1 MSPTAATQGRGQRGQ
16 QGQIDGAPAPQ
27 RARGRRADL
36 GSRLLLAALAFVVVG
51 AELSRPA
58 RAQTKTKWVDLHGSV
73 LVGGTTGGGTA
84 RGAPDFFDA
93 SEGFASGVNLGVR
106 LFVVDFSIRF
116 LQMIDSHG
124 AASTLSTALLGS
136 SLEIPL
142 VGGGQDISGRPRRI
156 EVVLRPGLGAGFAL
170 GTPAPVHL
178 PIDNAQLSAK
188 GLLVQGSCGIERL
201 FGPYFGIGATLEGGY
216 HYLFGQSAT
225 LNSGSDRSQGW
236 QLAIFTMFT
245 GHFGV

>member
-1 MSPTAATQGRGQRGQ
+1 MSPIPATPGKSLAE
-16 QGQIDGAPAPQ
+16 GARSPR
-27 RARGRRADL
+27 RAWRRRADL
-36 GSRLLLAALAFVVVG
+36 VPTFLLMVLAFVVVG
-51 AELSRPA
+51 AGLSSSA
-58 RAQTKTKWVDLHGSV
+58 RAQARSKRVDLYGSV

-93 SEGFASGVNLGVR
+93 SEGLASGVKLGVR

-136 SLEIPL
+136 TLEIPL
-142 VGGGQDISGRPRRI
+142 VGGGQDVTGHPRRL

-188 GLLVQGSCGIERL
+188 GFLVEGSCGVERL

-225 LNSGSDRSQGW
+225 LNSSSDRSQGW
-236 QLAIFTMFT
+236 QLAIFTTFT

>member
-1 MSPTAATQGRGQRGQ
+1 LT
-16 QGQIDGAPAPQ
+16 
-27 RARGRRADL
+27 
-36 GSRLLLAALAFVVVG
+36 LLPVVLAFAVVG
-51 AELSRPA
+51 AGLSGSA
-58 RAQTKTKWVDLHGSV
+58 RAQTRTKWVDLYGSV

-84 RGAPDFFDA
+84 RGAPDFFDR
-93 SEGFASGVNLGVR
+93 SEGLASGVKLGVR
-106 LFVVDFSIRF
+106 LFVVDFSLRF

-124 AASTLSTALLGS
+124 ASSTLSTALLGS

-142 VGGGQDISGRPRRI
+142 VGGGQDITGRPRRL

-188 GLLVQGSCGIERL
+188 GFLVEGSCGVERL

-236 QLAIFTMFT
+236 QLAIFTTFT

>member
-1 MSPTAATQGRGQRGQ
+1 MSPIPASPGQGR
-16 QGQIDGAPAPQ
+16 QGEIAGASSPR
-27 RARGRRADL
+27 RARGRRRAPA
-36 GSRLLLAALAFVVVG
+36 STPLLVALTFAVVAAG
-51 AELSRPA
+51 MSSSA
-58 RAQTKTKWVDLHGSV
+58 RAQTKTKWVDLYGSV

-106 LFVVDFSIRF
+106 LFVVDFSLRF

-124 AASTLSTALLGS
+124 ASSTLSTALLGS

-142 VGGGQDISGRPRRI
+142 VGGGQDIAGHPRRV

-188 GLLVQGSCGIERL
+188 GFLVQGSCGVERL

-225 LNSGSDRSQGW
+225 LNSSSDRSQGW
-236 QLAIFTMFT
+236 QLAIFTTFT

>member
-1 MSPTAATQGRGQRGQ
+1 MSPFAATRGKSLQGL
-16 QGQIDGAPAPQ
+16 IFGARPP
-27 RARGRRADL
+27 RRTRGRRAEL
-36 GSRLLLAALAFVVVG
+36 GPTLVLGVLAFAVMGAAL
-51 AELSRPA
+51 SSSA
-58 RAQTKTKWVDLHGSV
+58 RAQTRTKWVDLYGSV

-84 RGAPDFFDA
+84 RGGPDFFDA
-93 SEGFASGVNLGVR
+93 SEGLASGVKLGVR

-136 SLEIPL
+136 TLEIPL
-142 VGGGQDISGRPRRI
+142 VGGGHDVMGHPRRP

-188 GLLVQGSCGIERL
+188 GFLVEGSCGVERL

-236 QLAIFTMFT
+236 QLAIFTTFT